1 MQATTFVN
9 MTFVKSGVLGFAAAA
24 ALSLCATT
32 AQAAPRA
39 DAVTWKDG
47 ATTLSGF
54 VVWDDASSAKR
65 PGLLMV
71 PNWHGVNDIAVAKAK
86 MIAGKDYV
94 ILLADMYGK
103 GVRPADNKAAGEAV
117 KPFYGDR
124 KLMMERVNAA
134 WAALKAQ
141 GSKAPIDMTRLG
153 AIGFCFGGSAV
164 LDLARSGTVPSGG
177 IVTFHAGL
185 NPDDAANAKSIKS
198 RLLVLNGANDQ
209 GAWPDTDKF
218 FAEMRASGTD
228 WQFVN
233 IGGAVHCFTET
244 EEHSPGNCTYNAE
257 ASKRGYR
264 MMRDFFDE
272 SFAKK

>member
-1 MQATTFVN
+1 
-9 MTFVKSGVLGFAAAA
+9 
-24 ALSLCATT
+24 
-32 AQAAPRA
+32 
-39 DAVTWKDG
+39 
-47 ATTLSGF
+47 
-54 VVWDDASSAKR
+54 
-65 PGLLMV
+65 MV

-103 GVRPADNKAAGEAV
+103 DVRPKDDAASGEAV
-117 KPFYGDR
+117 KPFYGNR
-124 KLMMERVNAA
+124 KLMMSRVNAA
-134 WAALKAQ
+134 YDTLKAQ
-141 GSKAPIDMTRLG
+141 GDKAPIDMARLG

-185 NPDDAANAKSIKS
+185 HPDEAANAKSIKS
-198 RLLVLNGANDQ
+198 RLLVLNGADDK

-218 FAEMRASGTD
+218 FAELRASGTD

-244 EEHSPGNCTYNAE
+244 EEHSPGNCMYNAQ

-272 SFAKK
+272 SFARK

>member
-1 MQATTFVN
+1 MRTASLNALV
-9 MTFVKSGVLGFAAAA
+9 SGIAAIAA
-24 ALSLCATT
+24 ALLIVSSAD
-32 AQAAPRA
+32 AAPRA
-39 DAVTWKDG
+39 DAVNWKDG
-47 ATTLSGF
+47 TTTLSGYL
-54 VVWDDASSAKR
+54 VWDDASKAKR

-86 MIAGKDYV
+86 MIAGRDYV

-103 GVRPADNKAAGEAV
+103 DVRPKNNDESMAAV
-117 KPFYGDR
+117 KPFSGNR

-134 WAALKAQ
+134 WDVLKTNAAQ
-141 GSKAPIDMTRLG
+141 APIDMSRLG

-185 NPDDAANAKSIKS
+185 RPDDPANAKAIKS
-198 RLLVLNGANDQ
+198 RLLVLNGADDQ
-209 GAWPDTDKF
+209 GAWKDIDPF
-218 FAEMRASGTD
+218 FAEMRASGAD

-244 EEHSPGNCTYNAE
+244 EENSPGCKYDAKAAE
-257 ASKRGYR
+257 RGYR
-264 MMRDFFDE
+264 MMHSFFDE
-272 SFAKK
+272 SFARK